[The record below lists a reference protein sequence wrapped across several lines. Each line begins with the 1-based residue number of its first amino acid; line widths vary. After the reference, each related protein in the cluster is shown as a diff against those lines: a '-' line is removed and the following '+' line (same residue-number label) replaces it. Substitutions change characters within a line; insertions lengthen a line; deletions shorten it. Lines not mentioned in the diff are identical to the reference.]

1 MDGFKHTAEARRA
14 RRFFLKKKSFSPC
27 PLRLRGALLL
37 FAFFAGGCVTTA
49 QEGEQMRQDIAALR
63 VDLKKE
69 VDTASVERQKL
80 AADQTQKAKAL
91 QDALDALNRAARK
104 SGADLAV
111 DLEKAQNDVTALR
124 GQIEVLQHRLEAL
137 EKQIQDQQKGLE
149 AANQFVAQRQKE
161 LDKAEHPT
169 DRNAIYTLAR
179 QKLDAGQ
186 IGRARA
192 LLQDFLARYPKDELA
207 PNAQY
212 WLGETY
218 YAEKKWNDAIV
229 EFQKVLKEY
238 KGSDK
243 VPDALLKIG
252 MSFQAQGDCENATL
266 FFEEV
271 AQAHRGSPLAKT
283 AHDKSAECR
292 KARKGPK

>member
-1 MDGFKHTAEARRA
+1 MRIAIVCLCLTAA
-14 RRFFLKKKSFSPC
+14 
-27 PLRLRGALLL
+27 
-37 FAFFAGGCVTTA
+37 CVTTA
-49 QEGEQMRQDIAALR
+49 QEGEEMRRDIAALR
-63 VDLKKE
+63 TDLKKE
-69 VDTASVERQKL
+69 VDTATLERQKL
-80 AADQTQKAKAL
+80 ADEQAAKSKAL
-91 QDALDALNRAARK
+91 QDALDVLNRAARK

-137 EKQIQDQQKGLE
+137 EKLSQDQQKSLD
-149 AANQFVAQRQKE
+149 AANQLVAQRQKE

-169 DRNAIYTLAR
+169 DRMGIYTLAR
-179 QKLDAGQ
+179 QKLEAGQ
-186 IGRARA
+186 TARARE
-192 LLQDFLARYPKDELA
+192 LLQDFLARFPKDELA

-212 WLGETY
+212 WLGESW

-252 MSFQAQGDCENATL
+252 MSFQAQGDCQNALL
-266 FFEEV
+266 FFDEV
-271 AQAHRGSPLAKT
+271 GQAHKT
-283 AHDKSAECR
+283 APAAKVAHERAAECR
-292 KARKGPK
+292 RKGTKTQSRSR

>member
-1 MDGFKHTAEARRA
+1 MKR
-14 RRFFLKKKSFSPC
+14 
-27 PLRLRGALLL
+27 LLL
-37 FAFFAGGCVTTA
+37 LAVLAGMSACVTTA

-63 VDLKKE
+63 TDFN
-69 VDTASVERQKL
+69 T
-80 AADQTQKAKAL
+80 TQKKQAEEQQQNQKKL
-91 QDALDALNRAARK
+91 QDTLDQLARASRK

-111 DLEKAQNDVTALR
+111 DLEKAQNDIASLR
-124 GQIEVLQHRLEAL
+124 GQMEVLSHRLDAL
-137 EKQIQDQQKGLE
+137 EKESQSQLKASDALNQFLAQQK
-149 AANQFVAQRQKE
+149 KE
-161 LDKAEHPT
+161 AEHPT
-169 DRNAIYTLAR
+169 DRGALYNLAR

-186 IGRARA
+186 TAQARA
-192 LLQDFLARYPKDELA
+192 LLQDFLARYGKDELA

-252 MSFQAQGDCENATL
+252 MAFQAQGDCQNALL

-271 AQAHRGSPLAKT
+271 VQSHKGTPAAKT
-283 AHDKSAECR
+283 AQERAGECR
-292 KARKGPK
+292 KKKKK